1 LSYTILFVS
10 TILFV
15 TDNKCIVFI
24 LNFALELKIKIMSQK
39 TIKITGWTLTIVL
52 ALVFTMSAFMK
63 LTQNETA
70 LEQASSIGLD
80 ASTYQFIGVIEIIS
94 LILFIIPRTGVLG
107 AMLLV
112 AYLGG
117 AIATHLQHQQPIA
130 MAVIFQTLLWV
141 TAFIRFPELKQRIFQ
156 TNKAQQ

>member
-1 LSYTILFVS
+1 
-10 TILFV
+10 
-15 TDNKCIVFI
+15 
-24 LNFALELKIKIMSQK
+24 MSQK
-39 TIKITGWTLTIVL
+39 AIKITGWVMTIVL

-117 AIATHLQHQQPIA
+117 AITTHLQHQQPIA
-130 MAVIFQTLLWV
+130 MAVTFQMLLWV
-141 TAFIRFPELKQRIFQ
+141 TAFIRFPELKQRVFSI
-156 TNKAQQ
+156 KKV

>member
-1 LSYTILFVS
+1 
-10 TILFV
+10 
-15 TDNKCIVFI
+15 
-24 LNFALELKIKIMSQK
+24 MSQK
-39 TIKITGWTLTIVL
+39 AIKITGWGMTIVL

-80 ASTYQFIGVIEIIS
+80 ASTYQFIGIIEIIS
-94 LILFIIPRTGVLG
+94 LILFIIPRTGFLG

-130 MAVIFQTLLWV
+130 MVVIFQTLLWI
-141 TAFIRFPELKQRIFQ
+141 TAFIRFPELKQRIFF
-156 TNKAQQ
+156 N

>member
-1 LSYTILFVS
+1 
-10 TILFV
+10 
-15 TDNKCIVFI
+15 
-24 LNFALELKIKIMSQK
+24 MSQK
-39 TIKITGWTLTIVL
+39 AIKITGWGMTIVL

-130 MAVIFQTLLWV
+130 MAVIFQILLWV
-141 TAFIRFPELKQRIFQ
+141 TAFIRFPELKQRIFS
-156 TNKAQQ
+156 TKKIQQL

>member
-1 LSYTILFVS
+1 
-10 TILFV
+10 
-15 TDNKCIVFI
+15 
-24 LNFALELKIKIMSQK
+24 MSQK
-39 TIKITGWTLTIVL
+39 AIKITGWGMTIVL

-117 AIATHLQHQQPIA
+117 AIVTHLQHHQPIA
-130 MAVIFQTLLWV
+130 MAVIFQTLLWI